1 MLRKRA
7 DDSRRDAT
15 LIARRIERV
24 SLGRLAAAALIVL
37 AAAAAIAEPHHRGV
51 FVPGVALAI
60 AGFAFLVRRSRR
72 LDTLRRRALGRAA
85 VSEQGAFRAER
96 LWSRIDPQPWTWP
109 RDDGE
114 HQRIDLDVVGTE
126 SLVQLLPSMS
136 AAGGAP
142 RIRQWFATL
151 ADEDAVRARQAS
163 VRELVDA
170 VELRDAFE
178 LVARRLRL
186 TEERIDGFVAW
197 GRASGRPE
205 PKWLSVASRALPALS
220 LAGIATSAVWRPAAA
235 VAVAS
240 VFTTAVLAMLVRAR
254 FRDTMLV
261 AEAGARIAEA
271 YAELAG
277 QVRRARLETPLLRE
291 LQGALVG
298 GSTTAA
304 DAALLR
310 LQRLA
315 AWAEVR
321 SSPMLHAALQAILAW
336 DCQIARAVEGWRS
349 SHGASLAAWFSALA
363 ETECLAALAGLAY
376 TNPTWV
382 FPEIAPEL
390 PLRVRARGLG
400 HPLLADGARVPNDV
414 EIGPAGTVLLIS
426 GSNMSGKSTLLRAI
440 GLNALLARVGGPV
453 CAEAMWCPPMRLFTS
468 LRTQDSLADGVSYFM
483 AEALRLRDIVF
494 AAEASTDDAA
504 PPVLYLVDEI
514 LRGTN
519 SQERAVASRFI
530 VGRLL
535 KTSAIGAITTHDLE
549 VFNVPEIADHA
560 AHAHFSEHFTG
571 AGGDERLIF
580 DYRLRPGPTTS
591 RNALRLLSLIG
602 LTRA

>member
-1 MLRKRA
+1 M
-7 DDSRRDAT
+7 
-15 LIARRIERV
+15 V
-24 SLGRLAAAALIVL
+24 
-37 AAAAAIAEPHHRGV
+37 
-51 FVPGVALAI
+51 VPGVALAI
-60 AGFAFLVRRSRR
+60 AGFVYLVRRSRR
-72 LDTLRRRALGRAA
+72 LDTLRLRALGRAG
-85 VSEQGAFRAER
+85 VSEQGAFRAGR

-109 RDDGE
+109 RDEGE
-114 HQRIDLDVVGTE
+114 HQRIDLDVVGAE
-126 SLVQLLPSMS
+126 SLVQLLPSIS
-136 AAGGAP
+136 AAVGAP
-142 RIRQWFATL
+142 RIRDWFSTL
-151 ADEDAVRARQAS
+151 AAEDTVRARQAS

-178 LVARRLRL
+178 LAARRVRL
-186 TEERIDGFVAW
+186 TEARIDGFLAW
-197 GRASGRPE
+197 GRGSLRPE

-220 LAGIATSAVWRPAAA
+220 LASIGSSAVWRPAAA
-235 VAVAS
+235 VALVS
-240 VFTTAVLAMLVRAR
+240 IFMTAVLAMLVRAR
-254 FRDTMLV
+254 IRDSVLA
-261 AEAGARIAEA
+261 AESGATIAEA
-271 YAELAG
+271 YAVLAAH
-277 QVRRARLETPLLRE
+277 VRMARFETPLLRE
-291 LQGALVG
+291 LQRTLAG
-298 GSTTAA
+298 GSTAPA
-304 DAALLR
+304 EVALQR

-363 ETECLAALAGLAY
+363 ETECLAALAGLTY
-376 TNPTWV
+376 TNPVWV
-382 FPEIAPEL
+382 FPEIGAET

-400 HPLLADGARVPNDV
+400 HPLLPDNARVTNDV

-453 CAEAMWCPPMRLFTS
+453 CAEAMSCPPMRLFTS
-468 LRTQDSLADGVSYFM
+468 LRIQDSLADGISYFM
-483 AEALRLRDIVF
+483 AEALRLRDIIF
-494 AAEASTDDAA
+494 AAEASMDDSA

-519 SQERAVASRFI
+519 SEERAVASRFI
-530 VGRLL
+530 VARLL
-535 KTSAIGAITTHDLE
+535 KTSAIGAITTHDLG
-549 VFNVPEIADHA
+549 VFNVPEIAEHA
-560 AHAHFSEHFTG
+560 DHAHFAEHFTG
-571 AGGDERLIF
+571 VGRVERLTF